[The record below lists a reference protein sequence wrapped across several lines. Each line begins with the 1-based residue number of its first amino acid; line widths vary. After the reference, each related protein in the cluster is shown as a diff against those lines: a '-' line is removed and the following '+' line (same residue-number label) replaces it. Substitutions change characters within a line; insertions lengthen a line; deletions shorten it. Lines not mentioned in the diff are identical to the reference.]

1 MTRGINGQAELA
13 GAEPVL
19 DLEQITKSYPGVVA
33 LDRVN
38 FTVRRSEIVGL
49 VGENGAGKSTLMKIL
64 IGLIQPDAG
73 SYRLRGRR
81 VALKNPASAAEHG
94 VGMVFQDGSLV
105 PNLSIM
111 ENLFLCH
118 EIGFRKFGFLSQSA
132 MRATAREV
140 LSNVKVSWDLDAAI
154 SDIPPAVRQM
164 VEIARLLWLSK
175 LYRQENPVLI
185 LDEPT
190 TVLTENERT
199 TLFEILR
206 EIKREASIILIS
218 HRLQEIVEN
227 SDRIVVLKDGKKVS
241 ELESRRAK
249 IDEIENMMVGHTFA
263 TERYRESE
271 QAEPASE
278 IALSIRDLSKRG
290 AFEPISFSV
299 RKGEIVSL
307 VGLVGSGKEE
317 LCRCI
322 TGLEKPDSGSVM
334 LSDKRLVRGSPK
346 ETVRAGLGHVP
357 IDRRSE
363 GLALGMSVGDNVN
376 LLVLDRLKVGGLLS
390 PPREKRN
397 ALRLIQECRIKTP
410 GVSAL
415 CGNLSGG
422 NQQKVVIAK
431 WLSSK
436 IRLLVLD
443 HPTRGVDVGA
453 KEEIYKLIR
462 QLSSDGIA
470 MIIMCDTL
478 EEDIGLSHRML
489 VMKDGRLV
497 GEVHCPRDRKPGP
510 NELIALIV

>member
-1 MTRGINGQAELA
+1 MTASVSGQEEAA
-13 GAEPVL
+13 RAEPML
-19 DLEQITKSYPGVVA
+19 DLRQVTKSYPGVVA

-38 FTVRRSEIVGL
+38 FAVRRSEIVGL

-73 SYRLRGRR
+73 SYHLRGRR

-118 EIGFRKFGFLSQSA
+118 EIGFRKFGFLAQRA
-132 MRATAREV
+132 MRTTAREV
-140 LSNVKVSWDLDAAI
+140 LSSVKVTWELDAPT

-218 HRLQEIVEN
+218 HRLQEIVDN
-227 SDRIVVLKDGKKVS
+227 SDRIVVLKDGKKVT
-241 ELESRRAK
+241 ELEGRNAK
-249 IDEIENMMVGHTFA
+249 INEIENMMVGHTFA
-263 TERYRESE
+263 AERYRESE
-271 QAEPASE
+271 QVEPANE
-278 IALSIRDLSKRG
+278 IALSVRELSKRG
-290 AFEPISFSV
+290 AFEPMSFSV
-299 RKGEIVSL
+299 KKGEIVSL

-322 TGLEKPDSGSVM
+322 TGLEKPDTGSVM
-334 LSDKRLVRGSPK
+334 LSGKRLVRGSPK
-346 ETVRAGLGHVP
+346 ETVRAGLGYVP

-363 GLALGMSVGDNVN
+363 GLALGMNVADNVN
-376 LLVLDRLKVGGLLS
+376 LLVLDQLKVGGLLS
-390 PPREKRN
+390 PSREKKN

-410 GVSAL
+410 AVSAL

-453 KEEIYKLIR
+453 KEEIYRLIR
-462 QLSSDGIA
+462 QLSSGGLA

-510 NELIALIV
+510 NELIDLIV

>member
-1 MTRGINGQAELA
+1 MATTGDSKELTA
-13 GAEPVL
+13 TETVL
-19 DLEQITKSYPGVVA
+19 ALEQITKSYPGVVA
-33 LDRVN
+33 LDRVTFSVYRN
-38 FTVRRSEIVGL
+38 EIVGL

-64 IGLIQPDAG
+64 IGLVQPDAG
-73 SYRLRGRR
+73 LYQLRGRR
-81 VALKNPASAAEHG
+81 VTFKNPASAAQHG
-94 VGMVFQDGSLV
+94 VGMVFQEGSLL

-118 EIGFRKFGFLSQSA
+118 EIGFRKFGLLSQRE
-132 MRATAREV
+132 MRTTARSV
-140 LSNVKVSWDLDAAI
+140 LSKVKVAWDLGTPI
-154 SDIPPAVRQM
+154 SEIPPAVRQM
-164 VEIARLLWLSK
+164 IEIARLLWLSR
-175 LYRQENPVLI
+175 LYRQENPLLI

-190 TVLTENERT
+190 TVLNENERT
-199 TLFEILR
+199 TLFEILSD
-206 EIKREASIILIS
+206 IKREASIILIS

-241 ELESRRAK
+241 ELEGRSAK
-249 IDEIENMMVGHTFA
+249 INEIENMMVGHTFA
-263 TERYRESE
+263 AERYRESE

-278 IALSIRDLSKRG
+278 IALVVRDLSKRG

-317 LCRCI
+317 LSRCI
-322 TGLEKPDSGSVM
+322 AGLEKPDSGSIT
-334 LSDKRLVRGSPK
+334 LNGKRLVHGSPK
-346 ETVRAGLGHVP
+346 ETVRSGLGHIP

-363 GLALGMSVGDNVN
+363 GLALGMSVADNVN
-376 LLVLDRLKVGGLLS
+376 LLVLDRLMVAGLLS
-390 PPREKRN
+390 PSLEKKN
-397 ALRLIQECRIKTP
+397 ALRLIEECGVRTP
-410 GVSAL
+410 AYSAL

-436 IRLLVLD
+436 SRFLVLD

-462 QLSSDGIA
+462 KLSSDGIA
-470 MIIMCDTL
+470 MVIMCDTL

-497 GEVHCPRDRKPGP
+497 GEVCCPRDKKPGP
-510 NELIALIV
+510 NELISLIV